1 VYLSGKGV
9 YNKIADDEYLKKKF
23 YAKMGYKLDLSNPKT
38 FNEKMQWL
46 KLYDRNLDYVKMV
59 DKYEVKEYVASV
71 IGKKYIIPTIAYW
84 DNIDDIDIPEKKYI
98 INYDNFKNIMAYKNI
113 SQKKDLSKKISDE

>member
-1 VYLSGKGV
+1 MELFHLIKCGIKFIFDSKYRFVYLSGKGV

-46 KLYDRNLDYVKMV
+46 KLYDRNLDYVQI
-59 DKYEVKEYVASV
+59 YSV
-71 IGKKYIIPTIAYW
+71 GYSNLYHLYYP
-84 DNIDDIDIPEKKYI
+84 NE
-98 INYDNFKNIMAYKNI
+98 
-113 SQKKDLSKKISDE
+113 QLLE